1 MKELLNKITRFYFSR
16 LMDMDIVVPGKEK
29 VRNPSIKL
37 NKKLAIAVAVT
48 RLIPIDAHQI

>member
-1 MKELLNKITRFYFSR
+1 
-16 LMDMDIVVPGKEK
+16 MDMDIVVPGKEK